1 MLVSG
6 WILGHDLIFCEE
18 KRVADRRGVTPSPL
32 YPTERPLPHK
42 VKPSP
47 RAWPRS
53 AVQLTRACW
62 SLEMFTE

>member
-6 WILGHDLIFCEE
+6 RVLGHDLIFCEE
-18 KRVADRRGVTPSPL
+18 KRVAGRRGVAQSPL

-42 VKPSP
+42 VKPRP
-47 RAWPRS
+47 RAWPCS
-53 AVQLTRACW
+53 AVQFTRACW